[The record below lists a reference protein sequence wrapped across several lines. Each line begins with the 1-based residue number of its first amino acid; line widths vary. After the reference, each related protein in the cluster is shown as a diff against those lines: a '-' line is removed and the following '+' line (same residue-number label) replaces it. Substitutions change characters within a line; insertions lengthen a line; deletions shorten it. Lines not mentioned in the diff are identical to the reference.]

1 MAKKWAISDGPP
13 LKVRLA
19 GAKEC
24 DQMDGRVVERP
35 KRVRAI
41 GKRIVKLL
49 ITLWVLSIGAWLQA
63 YYHGGHTIAS
73 ADEPHDDIDGQNDVF
88 KGL

>member
-1 MAKKWAISDGPP
+1 MAKKWAIADGPP
-13 LKVRLA
+13 RKVRLA

-41 GKRIVKLL
+41 GKRIVKMLL
-49 ITLWVLSIGAWLQA
+49 ALWVMSVGWMLQV
-63 YYHGGHTIAS
+63 YYHGAKATD
-73 ADEPHDDIDGQNDVF
+73 ADVPHDAIDGHDP
-88 KGL
+88 LADI

>member
-49 ITLWVLSIGAWLQA
+49 ITLWVLSIGAWIHSGDRGYQP
-63 YYHGGHTIAS
+63 S
-73 ADEPHDDIDGQNDVF
+73 ADADGPQDAIDGQDNPF
-88 KGL
+88 GII